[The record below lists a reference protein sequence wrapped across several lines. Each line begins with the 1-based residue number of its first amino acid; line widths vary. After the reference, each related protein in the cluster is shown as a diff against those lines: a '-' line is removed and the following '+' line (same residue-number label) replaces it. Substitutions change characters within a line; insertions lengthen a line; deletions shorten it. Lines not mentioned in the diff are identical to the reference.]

1 MLVEMKIIMFGNTEI
16 RKDMLNMTIGI
27 LAYDLKDYH
36 ESVKNYY
43 KPLNLKQDK
52 NEYKLLDIRILPIIC
67 DKDTDKQFDKVI
79 VSKGLSNKIEQY
91 MKVRK

>member
-1 MLVEMKIIMFGNTEI
+1 
-16 RKDMLNMTIGI
+16 MTIGI

-52 NEYKLLDIRILPIIC
+52 NEYTLLDIRILPIITEN
-67 DKDTDKQFDKVI
+67 DTEKKFDRII
-79 VSKGLSNKIEQY
+79 VSKGLTQKIEQY